1 VGAKEIKMA
10 KKGKKYLEALK
21 KYDCLKEYDLDE
33 AISILK
39 DIAFAKYDETVEVH
53 MRLGVDPKHSDQLV
67 RGSVSLPNGT
77 GKTVRVLVFAKGE
90 KVSEA
95 EAAGADFVGADDLAE
110 KITKENWL
118 DFDKVIATPDMM
130 GVVGKLGKV
139 LGPRGLMPNPK
150 IGTVTF
156 DVGAAVKRAKAGEIE
171 FRVDKTANIHA
182 GVGKKSFEND
192 KIKEN
197 IMALYDAIIKA
208 KPASS
213 KGKYVKSFYLAT
225 THSPSVKIDAQAMQ
239 R

>member
-1 VGAKEIKMA
+1 MA

-21 KYDCLKEYDLDE
+21 KYDVLKEYALED
-33 AISILK
+33 AVSILK

-90 KVSEA
+90 KITEA
-95 EAAGADFVGADDLAE
+95 ESAGADYVGGEELAE
-110 KITKENWL
+110 KITKEGWL
-118 DFDKVIATPDMM
+118 GFDKVIATPDMM
-130 GVVGKLGKV
+130 GIVGKLGKF

-156 DVGAAVKRAKAGEIE
+156 DVADAVKRSKAGEIE

-182 GVGKKSFEND
+182 GVGKKSFDQD
-192 KIKEN
+192 KLKEN
-197 IMALYDAIIKA
+197 IMALYDAIMKA
-208 KPASS
+208 KPSAS
-213 KGKYVKSFYLAT
+213 KGKYIKSFHIT
-225 THSPSVKIDAQAMQ
+225 TSHSPSVRIDSQSMQ